1 MDQHKVSPGNSSPYA
16 SSVLNTYPLQAVQTG
31 SAQGPAQQQ
40 QHIPQQQHQQQQQHR
55 QQYSNGTVPNLP
67 SLLSIHIPSSTAAP
81 ETRKRKADDDLS
93 GLFSLL
99 PDSGPSAP
107 ASAAP
112 IIPQQVGFPVPN
124 LKEFKGFRKGTQK

>member
-1 MDQHKVSPGNSSPYA
+1 
-16 SSVLNTYPLQAVQTG
+16 VQTG

-40 QHIPQQQHQQQQQHR
+40 QHIPQQQQQQQQHP
-55 QQYSNGTVPNLP
+55 QQYSNGTQPNLS

-99 PDSGPSAP
+99 PDSGASAP

-112 IIPQQVGFPVPN
+112 IIPQQVGFPIPTSQGVQGHPQGHTERAE
-124 LKEFKGFRKGTQK
+124 LTHCLQAFWRQAMDAAVMF